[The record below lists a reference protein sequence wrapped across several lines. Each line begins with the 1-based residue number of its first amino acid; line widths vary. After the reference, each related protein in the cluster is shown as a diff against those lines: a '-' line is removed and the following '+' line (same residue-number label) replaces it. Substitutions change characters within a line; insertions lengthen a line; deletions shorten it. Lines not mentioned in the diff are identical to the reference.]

1 MKHLIEKVLEEY
13 ADAEVNLK
21 SSAARKMVASGITAV
36 LKTRDD
42 LGVDEY
48 PYPSD
53 FGDKEREVDKA
64 KWVCEHCG
72 KNTFDVDW
80 DYIGTNY
87 NQSGTLVNRP
97 LNTFKSP
104 YFPGNVG
111 LMAPGGLST
120 NWGPDLRNQVTQNNA
135 NYYANQLFNSKNE

>member
-53 FGDKEREVDKA
+53 FGDTEREIEKA
-64 KWVCEHCG
+64 KWVYEDAGDGHMLKTDPIDYAISSSQDKLSEQIVDENKSWGYIFESPDGG
-72 KNTFDVDW
+72 KTV
-80 DYIGTNY
+80 YKRKVGE
-87 NQSGTLVNRP
+87 SKRELVSKKFWNEYTRNR
-97 LNTFKSP
+97 NI
-104 YFPGNVG
+104 
-111 LMAPGGLST
+111 
-120 NWGPDLRNQVTQNNA
+120 
-135 NYYANQLFNSKNE
+135 